1 MKGREGRATREER
14 MALVELSWQG
24 DVAVVRLNDPAT
36 LNAVSVPMIEALS
49 AALDEVEAKARA
61 MVLTGTGKGFCSGAN
76 LSASNDS
83 REKNEASG
91 PGGRDYDPG
100 KALETHINPLVLRL
114 TQLACPW
121 VTAVNGAAAGVG
133 ASFALLGDM
142 VVASDQAYFLQAF
155 AKVGLVPDGGSS
167 HLLVR
172 TVGRVRAME
181 LMLLA
186 DRLPA
191 AKAMEWGLVNRVVA
205 ADGLM
210 DEALHLAGR
219 LGSGAASL
227 KSIRKLAWA
236 AVDGGFDASLKAE
249 REAQREVGQTADHRE
264 GVMAFV
270 QKRPAQFSGQ

>member
-1 MKGREGRATREER
+1 
-14 MALVELSWQG
+14 MALVELEWHG
-24 DVAVVRLNDPAT
+24 DVAVVRLNDPST
-36 LNAVSVPMIEALS
+36 LNAVSVPMIEELS
-49 AALDEVEAKARA
+49 AALDQVEARARA
-61 MVLTGTGKGFCSGAN
+61 MVLTGSGKGFCSGAN
-76 LSASNDS
+76 LAAGGD
-83 REKNEASG
+83 G
-91 PGGRDYDPG
+91 PLPGAPDYDPG
-100 KALETHINPLVLRL
+100 LALETHVNPLVLRL

-142 VVASDQAYFLQAF
+142 VIASEQAYFLQAF

-191 AKAMEWGLVNRVVA
+191 ARAMEWGLVNRVVPA
-205 ADGLM
+205 EDLLSS
-210 DEALHLAGR
+210 ALEVAGK

-227 KSIRKLAWA
+227 KSIRKLAWT
-236 AVDGGFDASLKAE
+236 AVDGGFDTSLKAE
-249 REAQREVGQTADHRE
+249 REAQKRAGQTRDHVE
-264 GVMAFV
+264 GVTAFV
-270 QKRPAQFSGQ
+270 EKRPAQFTGA